1 MENGNDMNENF
12 PVDDHMAKLNPDG
25 EWQPNATRALARFKE
40 RRDGAR
46 KWIWATAAALI
57 VSVCLVCAIVLV
69 KKADMT
75 RVSATVK
82 TVKDGQTAPDFVL
95 KDATGANIR
104 LSAYKGKVV
113 VVDFWATWC
122 HGCKTE
128 IPWFME
134 FQNKY
139 KDSGLVVIGVSM
151 DEDGWKSVRP
161 FVEEKKMNYP
171 VVIGN
176 DDLAKRYGVDNMPMT
191 LLIDRKGKLAA
202 SYIGLVDK
210 GIFEKEL
217 IRLLR
222 ASEPRP

>member
-1 MENGNDMNENF
+1 MENDNDMNENF
-12 PVDDHMAKLNPDG
+12 PVDDYLAKLNPND
-25 EWQPNATRALARFKE
+25 EWQPNLDRALTRFEE
-40 RRDGAR
+40 RRRGAR
-46 KWIWATAAALI
+46 KWIRVTAALAAA
-57 VSVCLVCAIVLV
+57 SACLVGASFLL
-69 KKADMT
+69 KKVDVMP
-75 RVSATVK
+75 VSATVK
-82 TVKDGQTAPDFVL
+82 TVKDGQTAPDFAL
-95 KDATGANIR
+95 KDARGANIR
-104 LSAYKGKVV
+104 LSSYKGKVV

-139 KDSGLVVIGVSM
+139 KDGGLAVIGVSM

-161 FVEEKKMNYP
+161 FVEEKKINYP

-176 DDLAKRYGVDNMPMT
+176 DDLAKRYGVESMPMT

-217 IRLLR
+217 IRLLGK
-222 ASEPRP
+222 

>member
-1 MENGNDMNENF
+1 MENSKDMNENF
-12 PVDDHMAKLNPDG
+12 SVDDHLAKLNPDG
-25 EWQPNATRALARFKE
+25 EWQPNVTRALGRFNQ
-40 RRDGAR
+40 RRDGAK
-46 KWIWATAAALI
+46 KWIWVTAAVLAA
-57 VSVCLVCAIVLV
+57 SACLVCATVLL

-82 TVKDGQTAPDFVL
+82 TVKDGQTAPDFIL
-95 KDATGANIR
+95 KDASGANIR
-104 LSAYKGKVV
+104 LSAYMGKVV

-139 KDSGLVVIGVSM
+139 KRSGLGVIGISM

-176 DDLAKRYGVDNMPMT
+176 DDLAKRYGVDSMPMT

-217 IRLLR
+217 VRLLGK
-222 ASEPRP
+222 

>member
-104 LSAYKGKVV
+104 LSAYKGKV
-113 VVDFWATWC
+113 WC

-217 IRLLR
+217 IRLLGK
-222 ASEPRP
+222 

>member
-1 MENGNDMNENF
+1 MENSNDMNENF
-12 PVDDHMAKLNPDG
+12 PVDDHLAKLNPDG
-25 EWQPNATRALARFKE
+25 EWQPDVDRALARFQE
-40 RRDGAR
+40 RSGGAR
-46 KWIWATAAALI
+46 KW
-57 VSVCLVCAIVLV
+57 VLV
-69 KKADMT
+69 SAAVVAASAFLFCASLLVRKLDLMQ
-75 RVSATVK
+75 VSATVK
-82 TVKDGQTAPDFVL
+82 TVKDGQTAPDFSL
-95 KDATGANIR
+95 QDATGANIR

-139 KDSGLVVIGVSM
+139 KDSGLAVIGVSL

-176 DDLAKRYGVDNMPMT
+176 GDLAKRYGVDSMPMT
-191 LLIDRKGKLAA
+191 LLIDRKGKLVA

-210 GIFEKEL
+210 VIFEKEL
-217 IRLLR
+217 IRLLGK
-222 ASEPRP
+222 